1 MDWTRGVARLVP
13 GVLLSVVLAAACSSD
28 SGLPFVDLSERAP
41 TTSTGRTGVE
51 PVRIAIA
58 AILSP
63 QGNVSSYGGL
73 ANYLAQRLDRPI
85 ELVQRRTYQEVNA
98 LLESGEVDIGFICT
112 SAYVRGHDEFGLL
125 LLAAPEVNGSLSY
138 YSDLIVSVDD
148 EANSVEDLRGAVFAF
163 TDPLSTTGRFYPTHL
178 VRSLGFE
185 PETFFSDTFYTY
197 SHEAAVQAVADGLA
211 DGAGVDS
218 LVLAFMLEAQP
229 DLPIRTIDRSPAF
242 AIPPVVASPHLPARE
257 AEEIQRLLLGLA
269 DDPAALGVLEAMGV
283 DRIVTIEDAAYE
295 SVRGLLAE
303 SEGE

>member
-1 MDWTRGVARLVP
+1 MEGARGIVRVVP
-13 GVLLSVVLAAACSSD
+13 GVVLSIVLATACSPA
-28 SGLPFVDLSERAP
+28 SGVPFVDLSERVSAP
-41 TTSTGRTGVE
+41 RTEQADVE

-63 QGNVSSYGGL
+63 EGNISSYGGL
-73 ANYLAQRLDRPI
+73 GDYLAQRLDRPI

-98 LLESGEVDIGFICT
+98 LLESGEVDIGFVCT
-112 SAYVRGHDEFGLL
+112 SAYARGHNDFGLR

-138 YSDLIVSVDD
+138 HSDLIVPIDD
-148 EANSVEDLRGAVFAF
+148 EASSIEDLRGAVFAF

-197 SHEAAVQAVADGLA
+197 SHEAAVQAVANGVA

-218 LVLAFMLEAQP
+218 LVLAFMLEARP
-229 DLPIRTIDRSPAF
+229 DLPVKVIDRSPAF

-257 AEEIQRLLLGLA
+257 AEEIQRLLLELA
-269 DDPAALGVLEAMGV
+269 DDPAASGVLESMGV
-283 DRIVTIEDAAYE
+283 DRFVTIEDDAYE
-295 SVRGLLAE
+295 SVRRLLAE
-303 SEGE
+303 FEGA

>member
-1 MDWTRGVARLVP
+1 MNGIRSIIRIVP
-13 GVLLSVVLAAACSSD
+13 AVVLTVALATACSSA
-28 SGLPFVDLSERAP
+28 SGVPFIDLSERAP

-51 PVRIAIA
+51 PIRIAIA

-73 ANYLAQRLDRPI
+73 ADYLAQRIDRPI

-98 LLESGEVDIGFICT
+98 LLVSGEVDIGFICT
-112 SAYVRGHDEFGLL
+112 SAYVRGHDEFGLR
-125 LLAAPEVNGSLSY
+125 LLAAPEVRGSLSY
-138 YSDLIVSVDD
+138 YSDLIVSADD
-148 EANSVEDLRGAVFAF
+148 EASTMEDLRGAVFAF

-178 VRSLGFE
+178 VRSVGSE

-197 SHEAAVQAVADGLA
+197 SHEAAIRAVADGLA

-229 DLPIRTIDRSPAF
+229 DLPVRVIDRSPAF
-242 AIPPVVASPHLPARE
+242 AIPPVVASPHLSAGE

-269 DDPAALGVLEAMGV
+269 DDPAARGVLEAMGV
-283 DRIVTIEDAAYE
+283 DRFVTIEDDAYE
-295 SVRGLLAE
+295 SVRRLLAE
-303 SEGE
+303 FEGA